1 MSNTRGAVTL
11 PSSRGEAERLD
22 AVHRYDVLDTP
33 RDGAFDRITRM
44 AARYCDV
51 PISTITIVDTD
62 RIWFKSTHGIE
73 VDEIGRD
80 PGLCASAVMQ
90 LDPYVVTD
98 ARIDPR
104 TLDNP
109 LVCGELGLQ
118 FYVGIPLT
126 TSTGH
131 NLGTL
136 NVIDVAPREVTD
148 DQLETLSDLAAI
160 VVDELELRLA
170 ARERVRVEAMERAA
184 ELRDAIVAGISHE
197 MRTPLGVL
205 QGLQR
210 LQEETGHDLEPEAFS
225 TLLAKQGRHLD
236 QLARLV
242 QRFLDYAGLE
252 GDQTP
257 TIQLEPVEL
266 VPVAETV
273 RGLFEGHTIQIHAAP
288 DLPRVAA
295 DPARTQQALHEL
307 VANAVRFGG
316 DHPVEIGM
324 RRRDAGAVEVT
335 VTDHGPGL
343 HADDL
348 GRVFDKTYRGVGSEG
363 AGVGLY
369 VAKVITEAQD
379 GHLEVASEPGR
390 GSTFTLVLQ
399 VAGPS

>member
-1 MSNTRGAVTL
+1 MSNTRGATTL
-11 PSSRGEAERLD
+11 TSARAEAERLD

-33 RDGAFDRITRM
+33 RDGAFDRITRL

-118 FYVGIPLT
+118 FYVAIPLT

-170 ARERVRVEAMERAA
+170 ARERVTIEAMERAA
-184 ELRDAIVAGISHE
+184 EVRDAIIAGISHE

-205 QGLQR
+205 QGLHR
-210 LQEETGHDLEPEAFS
+210 LLEETGLDPEPEAFS

-242 QRFLDYAGLE
+242 QRFLDYAGFAS
-252 GDQTP
+252 DHAP
-257 TIQLEPVEL
+257 AIRLEPVEL
-266 VPVAETV
+266 VPVVETV
-273 RGLFEGHTIQIHAAP
+273 RHLFDEHTIEIDAAV
-288 DLPRVAA
+288 DLPPAAA
-295 DPARTQQALHEL
+295 DPARIRQVLHEL

-316 DHPVEIGM
+316 DHPVEIAL
-324 RRRDAGAVEVT
+324 RHRDADAVEVA
-335 VTDHGPGL
+335 VTDHGAGL
-343 HADDL
+343 HARDL
-348 GRVFDKTYRGVGSEG
+348 ERVFDKTYRGVGSEG

-369 VAKVITEAQD
+369 VAKVLTEAQD
-379 GHLEVASEPGR
+379 GRLEVASEPGR
-390 GSTFTLVLQ
+390 GSTFTLVLPM
-399 VAGPS
+399 ARPS